1 LQALS
6 NPHFIWIEYSADDFM
21 GERLFSYTVAILI
34 TLSLLAFYVLLI
46 GMFRKNEL
54 LLAREIESR
63 ELVQLG
69 EAARTLVH
77 EIKNPLGIMRIQ
89 TSKIRRNAAGT
100 GLEASAM
107 IIEGEI
113 LRLSILADRIRDF
126 LKSSQAKIEELDILL
141 FLKSFTDRYGD
152 LNSMGIS
159 LELELPQLESA
170 TALAD
175 REKLVIALDNL
186 VSNSIEAVKDSQMEE
201 KKITVRL
208 YQRERRWAVAVMD
221 TGKGIPL
228 DLQRRIFD
236 PFFTTKERGSGIG
249 LALARRFV
257 ESFGGTISYEG
268 AGKSGAIFV
277 VTLTAKQ

>member
-1 LQALS
+1 
-6 NPHFIWIEYSADDFM
+6 M

-175 REKLVIALDNL
+175 REKLIIALDNL
-186 VSNSIEAVKDSQMEE
+186 VSNSIEAVKDSQVEE

-277 VTLTAKQ
+277 ITLTAKQ